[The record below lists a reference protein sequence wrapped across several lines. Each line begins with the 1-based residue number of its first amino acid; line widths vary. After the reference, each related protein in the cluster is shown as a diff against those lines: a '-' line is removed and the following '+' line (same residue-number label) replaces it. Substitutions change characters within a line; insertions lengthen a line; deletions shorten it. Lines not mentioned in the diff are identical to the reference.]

1 MKKSLVSNWLKS
13 YLYFT
18 EPIGNIIPFAPST
31 EKNIF
36 IHDNVEI
43 LGEMLRKTSLAEE
56 NRISLVDLSDNP
68 GGATASEKE
77 EQVNNGTDSVFNYLV
92 FSWWRE
98 YKSLISML
106 YFQTAVSLFS
116 ILIIRYSLI
125 GILLKITANHT
136 KESLLALPAIPSK
149 ISTEIKKKLFV
160 QVSDHSES
168 ENSDDEIFVECSS
181 TMLPSVAREESV
193 PKANQDE
200 EKYMKTIKSDISEED
215 VTDIPCSERNH
226 DPVCV
231 SIALDN
237 EVPFVQDLDESFGF
251 TTSTPRDSVIAPI
264 GVMDSLNE
272 ISPEKFRRYLHEKNQ
287 EIERLGI
294 SFDEDGYI
302 KEDLDASTSVPA
314 KSDAVSKLDFTMSSL
329 RQSIWHRISFVF

>member
-1 MKKSLVSNWLKS
+1 MVKFLFTFLADLFNDI
-13 YLYFT
+13 YFYC
-18 EPIGNIIPFAPST
+18 
-31 EKNIF
+31 
-36 IHDNVEI
+36 
-43 LGEMLRKTSLAEE
+43 R
-56 NRISLVDLSDNP
+56 
-68 GGATASEKE
+68 
-77 EQVNNGTDSVFNYLV
+77 
-92 FSWWRE
+92 
-98 YKSLISML
+98 
-106 YFQTAVSLFS
+106 
-116 ILIIRYSLI
+116 
-125 GILLKITANHT
+125 NHT